1 MARSFQLVQTSD
13 RNVNQL
19 QQSIAQAVN
28 PLLQNPVTQ
37 GNLINGVSLVVGS
50 NTINHGL
57 NAALQGWIIVGING
71 IASVYDAQAT
81 NPSPGK
87 TLILISS
94 AAVTV
99 NLYVF

>member
-1 MARSFQLVQTSD
+1 MARSFQLVQTTD

-28 PLLQNPVTQ
+28 PLLLNPVTQ
-37 GNLINGVSLVVGS
+37 GNLLTGISLIAGT

-57 NAALQGWIIVGING
+57 NTILQGWIVVGING
-71 IASVYDAQAT
+71 VASIYDTQSS
-81 NPSPGK
+81 NPAPGK
-87 TLILISS
+87 TLILVSN